1 VHAVLHVLARRSVL
15 SVHPVAVGIHTV
27 ALGVWLAE
35 LEADSYIS
43 GISCLSH
50 VAHPGEHRSV
60 ALVHF
65 DHVYLIPLSALVT
78 PGVQ

>member
-1 VHAVLHVLARRSVL
+1 VL
-15 SVHPVAVGIHTV
+15 SVHTVAVGIHTV

-35 LEADSYIS
+35 LEADSCIS

-50 VAHPGEHRSV
+50 VAHPGEHRFV
-60 ALVHF
+60 APVHAEAILI
-65 DHVYLIPLSALVT
+65 DVYLIPLSALVI